1 VATKVDARGRS
12 CPEPVLMTKQ
22 AIESGNVDLEV
33 IVDTEVAKD
42 NIIRFVKNKGFKV
55 NYEENNNEIHLFIRS
70 V

>member
-1 VATKVDARGRS
+1 MATKVDARGRS